1 MVIPSTPLPI
11 AGNVTPS
18 QSGGSSVAGKGE
30 GSSTASENS
39 GGLFA
44 ALLASLTAV
53 QQAAGVGSSNPDA
66 SGEEG
71 SADALQNTAVDETEA
86 AEAVEGATEQPVN
99 VAGAKEGVVA
109 EAVATTATAVVAD
122 AASAQAPVVV
132 VASTAQ
138 SEVSE
143 VVASP
148 VQNSPPTATTQP
160 GGAVPVDVGNPA
172 PANADGAVKAVR
184 PANIES
190 TSSAPAPIPVDA
202 TVPEATPKPALQ
214 PTAQPPTQAP
224 LLTGTKS
231 SPSTTLS
238 TPVDSATPTATPTA
252 PPVTP
257 ADARVVESGNVAT
270 KQTDDVN
277 TFAKSD
283 PDSPDAIDSEQTKPS
298 LSVLRATEDSSSTG
312 MRKAIEAFAKPA
324 VGSPE
329 SIVNVPRPQPPTF
342 VPVTAGDNASAPI
355 ADVSRVAPTVAPA
368 ELGAEAPKTVAA
380 PEAPERPTRTTL
392 SDLAQT
398 AVRSVRYLA
407 RNGEHRMT
415 LRLVPESL
423 GEVQVEV
430 ISTKESLS
438 VRFMSDSAV
447 VRDAM
452 EAHTHHLRDSLN
464 QEGLEVRSITVSEDS
479 GSGRGAFNQRD
490 AHASRNGE
498 RGHGQSGE
506 RAAPDQRSGRNGH
519 YATPRA
525 RHEGAFDQV
534 A

>member
-18 QSGGSSVAGKGE
+18 QPGTSSVGGNGE
-30 GSSTASENS
+30 GGAAASEGS

-66 SGEEG
+66 TGDEG
-71 SADALQNTAVDETEA
+71 TADALANTAVDETDA
-86 AEAVEGATEQPVN
+86 TEAVEGATEQPAI
-99 VAGAKEGVVA
+99 VAGATGEVVG
-109 EAVATTATAVVAD
+109 EAVASTATTLVAD
-122 AASAQAPVVV
+122 AAPAQGPVVV
-132 VASTAQ
+132 VATAAQ
-138 SEVSE
+138 SEVSG
-143 VVASP
+143 VAASP
-148 VQNSPPTATTQP
+148 VQNSASTATTQP
-160 GGAVPVDVGNPA
+160 GGDVPVGTGTPV
-172 PANADGAVKAVR
+172 PANADGAVNVVR
-184 PANIES
+184 ATNVEP
-190 TSSAPAPIPVDA
+190 TSSTPAPVPVDA
-202 TVPEATPKPALQ
+202 TEAEATPKPVPQ
-214 PTAQPPTQAP
+214 PTAQPPTPAA

-231 SPSTTLS
+231 SASTTLS
-238 TPVDSATPTATPTA
+238 TPVDQTTQTA
-252 PPVTP
+252 PPVSP
-257 ADARVVESGNVAT
+257 ADARVVASGNVAT

-283 PDSPDAIDSEQTKPS
+283 PDSPDGLDFEQTKPS
-298 LSVLRATEDSSSTG
+298 LSVLRATEESPSTG
-312 MRKAIEAFAKPA
+312 LRKAIEAFAKPA
-324 VGSPE
+324 MGSSE
-329 SIVNVPRPQPPTF
+329 SVVNVPRPQAPTF
-342 VPVTAGDNASAPI
+342 VPVTAGDSATAPV
-355 ADVSRVAPTVAPA
+355 ADVSRVSPTIAPA

-392 SDLAQT
+392 SDLAQA

-479 GSGRGAFNQRD
+479 GSGRGTFNQRD

-506 RAAPDQRSGRNGH
+506 RPAPDQRSGGNAH